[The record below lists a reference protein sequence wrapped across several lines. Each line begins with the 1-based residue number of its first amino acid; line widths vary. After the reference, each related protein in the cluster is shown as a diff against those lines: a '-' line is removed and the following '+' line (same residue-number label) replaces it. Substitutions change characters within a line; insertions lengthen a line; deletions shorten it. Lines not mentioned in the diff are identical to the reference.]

1 MDTQTSM
8 QLNSF
13 ELGVADIANA
23 DIASLHALSLSV
35 GWPHRP
41 SDWQAVLT
49 LGRGIIARDPIGR
62 VLGSA
67 MWFAHDPQFS
77 TIGMVITS
85 PRLQAL
91 GAGRIMMDL
100 ALGEIGDRR
109 IGLNATRQARRLYA
123 SLGFAKEAVV
133 YQCQGEAVMPPPSML
148 PAKGEVVTLDPSH
161 RPALD
166 TLDTLGF
173 GAARPKTLDKL
184 LETATGTTLIR
195 DGEMRAYA
203 LCRPFGR
210 GHLIGPVV
218 AANDSDAIAV
228 LRPHVARHAGEFLR
242 IDTRQKEGDFAHML
256 TACGMP
262 VYDTVTSMSL
272 NGSWQSLQ
280 PVEGI
285 PLVYG
290 LATQALS

>member
-13 ELGVADIANA
+13 ELGVADIADA

-41 SDWQAVLT
+41 SDWQAVLA

-67 MWFAHDPQFS
+67 MWFEHDLQLS

-100 ALGEIGDRR
+100 ALGEIGNRR

-148 PAKGEVVTLDPSH
+148 PVKGEVVTLAPHH

-166 TLDTLGF
+166 ALDTLAF
-173 GAARPKTLDKL
+173 GAARPRTLDKL
-184 LETATGTTLIR
+184 LETATGTALIR

-218 AANDSDAIAV
+218 AASDSDAIPV
-228 LRPHVARHAGEFLR
+228 MRPHVARHAGEFLR

-272 NGSWQSLQ
+272 NGGWQSLR
-280 PVEGI
+280 PDEGF